1 MKRDTTNYA
10 LVGLAVIA
18 AFALLLIT
26 LFTITGRTGAA
37 TQYHTHFSNVAGLGY
52 GAPVYYE
59 GFRIGQVSAVQP
71 VRVDGRTRYRVELAV
86 REDWLIPADSIAQ
99 RQASGLLA
107 DMAVGIREGGSD
119 EPLAPGGELRSVEGG
134 DVFSAMNDLAGELT
148 VLTRDQLR
156 PLVEGLGGRLDSITG
171 SIDAGVPA
179 LLAETQSLLERLNRA
194 AAGADELMAAP
205 NREAIAAT
213 LQDIRA
219 VAADLG
225 ATRARAD
232 HLLGSLGDTVE
243 ETRPALR
250 QSMRDLERTIAAVSQ
265 RIDIITH
272 HLESSSR
279 NIDEFSREIRRSP
292 NRLLFTPPADRIE
305 E

>member
-1 MKRDTTNYA
+1 MKRDTINYA
-10 LVGLAVIA
+10 LVGFAVLA
-18 AFALLLIT
+18 AFALLLVT

-37 TQYHTHFSNVAGLGY
+37 TRYHTHFANVAGLGF

-59 GFRIGQVSAVQP
+59 GFRIGQVAGIEPQ
-71 VRVDGRTRYRVELAV
+71 RVDGRTRYRVELDI
-86 REDWLIPADSIAQ
+86 REDWLIPDDSIAQ

-107 DMAVGIREGGSD
+107 DMAVGIREGSSPQ
-119 EPLAPGGELRSVEGG
+119 PLAAGGALRSVEGG

-156 PLVEGLGGRLDSITG
+156 PLVDGLAGRLESITG

-179 LLAETQSLLERLNRA
+179 LMAETQALLERLNRA
-194 AAGADELMAAP
+194 AAGAEALMDAP

-213 LQDIRA
+213 LQDVRA
-219 VAADLG
+219 VAAELG
-225 ATRARAD
+225 STRERAD
-232 HLLGSLGDTVE
+232 RLLGSLGDTVE
-243 ETRPALR
+243 EARPALR
-250 QSMRDLERTIAAVSQ
+250 QTLRDLERTVAAVSQ
-265 RIDIITH
+265 RIDIIAH

-279 NIDEFSREIRRSP
+279 NLDEFSREIRRSP
-292 NRLLFTPPADRIE
+292 NRLLFTPPADRVE

>member
-1 MKRDTTNYA
+1 MKRDTVNYT

-18 AFALLLIT
+18 ALVLLLVT
-26 LFTITGRTGAA
+26 LFAITGRTGAA
-37 TQYHTHFSNVAGLGY
+37 AHYHTHFANVAGLGY

-59 GFRIGQVSAVQP
+59 GFRIGQVTAVVP
-71 VRVDGRTRYRVELAV
+71 ERVAGRTRYRVELAV
-86 REDWLIPADSIAQ
+86 RADWIIPDDSVAQ

-107 DMAVGIREGGSD
+107 DMAVGIREGSSPR
-119 EPLAPGGELRSVEGG
+119 PLAPGGVLPGVEGG
-134 DVFSAMNDLAGELT
+134 DIFAAMNDLAGELT

-156 PLVEGLGGRLDSITG
+156 PLVDGMATRLDSITG

-179 LLAETQSLLERLNRA
+179 LMSETQALLERLNRA
-194 AAGADELMAAP
+194 AAGVDDLLAAP

-213 LQDIRA
+213 LQDVRA
-219 VAADLG
+219 VAAELG
-225 ATRARAD
+225 STRDRAD
-232 HLLGSLGDTVE
+232 QLLGSLSDTVD
-243 ETRPALR
+243 ETRPLLR
-250 QSMRDLERTIAAVSQ
+250 QSMHDLERTIAAVSQ

-279 NIDEFSREIRRSP
+279 NFDEFSREIRQRP